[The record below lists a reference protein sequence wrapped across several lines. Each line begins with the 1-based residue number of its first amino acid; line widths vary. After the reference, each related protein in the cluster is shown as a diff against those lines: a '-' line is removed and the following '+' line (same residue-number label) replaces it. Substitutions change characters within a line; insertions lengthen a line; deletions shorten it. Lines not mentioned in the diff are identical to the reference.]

1 MHHPLMR
8 AQQAVTSVV
17 TRAQQL
23 YLPEPL
29 QGPGCLLDLPAHIVA
44 DEVTHPL
51 VVTTPGIMRR
61 GQLDAFL
68 AELER
73 QGLAHALSTD
83 VVPDPDA
90 ACAQAIAERY
100 EEAGCDGIVA
110 VGGGSAMDAAKVA
123 GALIVRPHASVQELE
138 GVLRVR
144 HKLPKL
150 YAVPTTAGTGSETT
164 AAAVITDPS
173 TQRKHAIS
181 DLVLIPHMAVL
192 DPELLVGLPPTLTAY
207 TGMDALTH
215 AVEAYTNRF
224 GSKYAR
230 ERALRA
236 VREIFQALK
245 PSYDDGADLALR
257 ERMLRASFDAGVAFT
272 CAFVGYVHAI
282 AHGVGGRYHTQHG
295 LANAVIL
302 PYVLEEF
309 GPAVEGELADL
320 AWAIG
325 LTGDDNHELA
335 QAFIAAVRSLGA
347 SMDIPEH
354 LEEIQAADIRELARG
369 AEQEGNPGYPV
380 PVIWDVP
387 TFERVIARVSG
398 VA

>member
-73 QGLAHALSTD
+73 QGLAHALSTG

-90 ACAQAIAERY
+90 ACVQAIAERY

-123 GALIVRPHASVQELE
+123 GALIVRPHASAQELE

-192 DPELLVGLPPTLTAY
+192 DPELLVGLPKALTAY

>member
-68 AELER
+68 AEIER

-90 ACAQAIAERY
+90 ACVQAIAERY

-224 GSKYAR
+224 GSKFAR

-245 PSYDDGADLALR
+245 PSYDDGADLVLR